1 MKNKTKVL
9 LSSLAAI
16 AMSASLAAG
25 ATYALFTSEDRV
37 NIAVTSGKVKINANV
52 DVNSMEMW
60 SRNVT
65 GLTGTWVNG
74 GTADLTE
81 EDVTLELI
89 TPGDGISF
97 NIDVTNESNVAIQY
111 RTVVACETGAALY
124 EGLKVSLDYLGD
136 TQADAQEFDGVTA
149 YGAWTALAGGVGTVD
164 TVKVTIEFPYL
175 DTDQNKYQDLATTI
189 YFRVEAVQGNADVTD
204 QTPVQGQ
211 AIVNTATDV
220 ELISRKVANG
230 YDFAGETVT
239 LGGDIDLAAVSTF
252 AAELKSNWLPM
263 GTEET
268 PFAGTFDGNGY
279 TISNLVLADETY
291 AGFFG
296 FLGSNATVKNVKF
309 ENVNVNGKYAA
320 TAVAYVPETSENV
333 TIENIEVLSGAV
345 NATSYAA
352 GVVGIV
358 EGKNAT
364 ISNCVNYAEVVSDY
378 SASGVGAWLTGENF
392 VIKNCVNN
400 GNVTGANRAA
410 GIAGNL
416 LGTISYCE
424 NNGAVVGNG
433 NMPAGGIVAV
443 QSGASTYEYCVNNGD
458 VKTTSDNPNASASGI
473 LGHTPS
479 TKATIQYCVNNGKIT
494 AEKDRAS
501 GIAYGL
507 YGNVNAYYCY
517 NTGVIVGEE
526 AAAGIIAK
534 NAYGTTEAAYNCLN
548 AGAVTATLAN
558 QITVKNQTACYY
570 YDAGVLYAANDTAAV
585 VDEALTALNDG
596 AAVEFFAVEN
606 GVIVGK
612 IA

>member
-9 LSSLAAI
+9 LSSLAVI
-16 AMSASLAAG
+16 ALSGSIAAG
-25 ATYALFTSEDRV
+25 ATYALFTSEDQV
-37 NIAVTSGKVKINANV
+37 NIAVSSGKVKIFANV
-52 DVNSMEMW
+52 DTGSMEMW
-60 SRNVT
+60 SRDVT

-74 GTADLTE
+74 GTADLQAKQV
-81 EDVTLELI
+81 DLALM
-89 TPGDGISF
+89 TPGDGVSF
-97 NIDVTNESNVAIQY
+97 NINVTSESNVAIRY

-124 EGLKVSLDYLGD
+124 EGLKVSLDYVNDQQTDL
-136 TQADAQEFDGVTA
+136 QEFDGVTA
-149 YGAWTALAGGVGTVD
+149 YGAWTLLESGSDVE
-164 TVKVTIEFPYL
+164 TVKVTIEFPY
-175 DTDQNKYQDLATTI
+175 TNEDQNKYQDLATSI
-189 YFRVEAVQGNADVTD
+189 SFRVEAVQGNADITD

-230 YDFAGETVT
+230 YDFEGETVT

-268 PFAGTFDGNGY
+268 PFKGTFDGNGY
-279 TISNLVLADETY
+279 TVSNMVLAGEEY

-296 FLGSNATVKNVKF
+296 VLGSGAVVKNVNFK
-309 ENVNVNGKYAA
+309 NVNVNGKYAA
-320 TAVAYVPETSENV
+320 AAVSYVPETSENV
-333 TIENIEVLSGAV
+333 TIDNVQVLSGKV
-345 NATSYAA
+345 NSTNYAA

-364 ISNCVNYAEVVSDY
+364 VSNLVNKAEVVSEFSAAGIGAWFTAENLVVTDCENGGTVTGGNRAGGILGNLAGTISNCVNY
-378 SASGVGAWLTGENF
+378 
-392 VIKNCVNN
+392 
-400 GNVTGANRAA
+400 
-410 GIAGNL
+410 
-416 LGTISYCE
+416 
-424 NNGAVVGNG
+424 GAVVSNG
-433 NMPAGGIVAV
+433 NMPAAGIVAV

-458 VKTTSDNPNASASGI
+458 VTTTADNVNASASGI

-479 TKATIQYCVNNGKIT
+479 SKATIQYCVNNGNIT
-494 AEKDRAS
+494 AEKSYAS

-517 NTGVIVGEE
+517 NTGAIVGEE

-534 NAYGTTEAAYNCLN
+534 NAFGATEAAYNCLN
-548 AGAVTATLAN
+548 AGTVTATLAS

-570 YDAGVLYAANDTAAV
+570 YNAGTLFAANGAAAV
-585 VDEALTALNDG
+585 ESEALTALNNG
-596 AAVEFFAVEN
+596 AAVEFFVVEN

-612 IA
+612 LA